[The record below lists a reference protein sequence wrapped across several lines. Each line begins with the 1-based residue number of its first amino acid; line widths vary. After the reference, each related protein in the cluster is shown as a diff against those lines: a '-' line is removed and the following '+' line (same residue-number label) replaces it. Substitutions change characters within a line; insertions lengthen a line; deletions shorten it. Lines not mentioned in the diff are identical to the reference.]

1 MGVMNRFKGLDL
13 VTECPNNFGQR
24 FVILIRRQQTKP
36 FQRKRNARRR
46 SGCLSRLY
54 RKLKKKRSENQGGK
68 GTSDMEQQTGSK
80 LGKQYV
86 KAVVT
91 LLVSLIC
98 RVHHAK
104 CLAG

>member
-1 MGVMNRFKGLDL
+1 MY
-13 VTECPNNFGQR
+13 
-24 FVILIRRQQTKP
+24 RRQRTKP
-36 FQRKRNARRR
+36 SQRKRKARRQ